1 MPFSKVVGGCT
12 TVLPVPWRV
21 IRASAAS
28 RFETGAVKTFPTP
41 PAKKAPPDGPVAG
54 QRGDQLRHGIVAA
67 MTLGIIFGSGQVSA
81 QSPAD
86 KYPEKAI
93 KIVVPFPPGGSTDT
107 LGRAIA
113 QKLQEKWGQPVVV
126 ENRPGASTLIG
137 STAVA
142 KAAPDGY
149 TLIVSVSSQTTNPA
163 MHSTMPFDT
172 LNDFKAISML
182 ARAPVLMVANPSFP
196 ASNIKELIELG
207 KAGKIKLDY
216 GSAGVGT
223 MTHLTAELIK
233 KQTGLDLTHILY
245 KGGTPAMMDVMSGHL
260 ALTFATLGQV
270 QPQIKSGKLKALG
283 ISSDTRYASVSD
295 IPTFKEQGLDVVTV
309 EWFGLLAPAATPPSI
324 IAKLNA
330 EVKQIMANPEL
341 GDRLASIELVS
352 STPEF
357 LEQFIQSEVNRW
369 SPVIKEL
376 NIKTN

>member
-1 MPFSKVVGGCT
+1 MRDLNPMTVALHGLRVALRSANNALIKKRPFMKSIIFILSRRS
-12 TVLPVPWRV
+12 VLL
-21 IRASAAS
+21 SAALALL
-28 RFETGAVKTFPTP
+28 GVI
-41 PAKKAPPDGPVAG
+41 GVA
-54 QRGDQLRHGIVAA
+54 
-67 MTLGIIFGSGQVSA
+67 SA

-86 KYPEKAI
+86 KYPEKSI

-113 QKLQEKWGQPVVV
+113 QKMQEKWGQPVVV

-149 TLIVSVSSQTTNPA
+149 TLIVSVSSHTTNPA
-163 MHSTMPFDT
+163 MHSSMPFDT
-172 LNDFKAISML
+172 LKDFQPISML
-182 ARAPVLMVANPSFP
+182 ARAPVLVVANPNFP
-196 ASNIKELIELG
+196 ANNIKELIELG
-207 KAGKIKLDY
+207 RAGKIKLDY

-245 KGGTPAMMDVMSGHL
+245 KGGNPAMMDVMSGHL

-270 QPQIKSGKLKALG
+270 QPQIKSGRLKALG

-295 IPTFKEQGLDVVTV
+295 IPTLKEQGLDVVTI

-352 STPEF
+352 SSAEF
-357 LEQFIQSEVNRW
+357 LEMFIQAEVNRW
-369 SPVIKEL
+369 EPVIKEL

>member
-1 MPFSKVVGGCT
+1 MNSKLMNPLLRGIAVAISLGTIFC
-12 TVLPVPWRV
+12 
-21 IRASAAS
+21 AS
-28 RFETGAVKTFPTP
+28 
-41 PAKKAPPDGPVAG
+41 
-54 QRGDQLRHGIVAA
+54 QVAA
-67 MTLGIIFGSGQVSA
+67 QSA
-81 QSPAD
+81 AD
-86 KYPEKAI
+86 KYPDKSI
-93 KIVVPFPPGGSTDT
+93 KLVIPFPPGGSTDA

-113 QKLQEKWGQPVVV
+113 QKMQEKWGQSVVV

-137 STAVA
+137 SAAVA

-149 TLIVSVSSQTTNPA
+149 TLIVAVSSHTTNPA
-163 MHSTMPFDT
+163 MHSSMPFDT
-172 LNDFKAISML
+172 LKDFKPISML
-182 ARAPVLMVANPSFP
+182 ARAPVLVVANPNFP
-196 ASNIKELIELG
+196 ANNMKELIELG

-233 KQTGLDLTHILY
+233 KQTGLELTHILY
-245 KGGTPAMMDVMSGHL
+245 KGGSPAMMDVMSGHL

-295 IPTFKEQGLDVVTV
+295 IPTFKEQGLDVVTI
-309 EWFGLLAPAATPPSI
+309 EWFGLLAPAATPPGI

-330 EVKQIMANPEL
+330 AVKDIMANPEL

-357 LEQFIQSEVNRW
+357 LEQFIQTEVNRW

>member
-1 MPFSKVVGGCT
+1 MNSKLLNPLLRGIAVAITLGTIFC
-12 TVLPVPWRV
+12 
-21 IRASAAS
+21 AS
-28 RFETGAVKTFPTP
+28 
-41 PAKKAPPDGPVAG
+41 
-54 QRGDQLRHGIVAA
+54 QVAA
-67 MTLGIIFGSGQVSA
+67 QSA
-81 QSPAD
+81 AD
-86 KYPEKAI
+86 KYPDKSI
-93 KIVVPFPPGGSTDT
+93 KLVIPFPPGGSTDA

-113 QKLQEKWGQPVVV
+113 QKMQEKWGQSVVV

-137 STAVA
+137 SAAVA

-149 TLIVSVSSQTTNPA
+149 TLIVAVSSHTTNPA
-163 MHSTMPFDT
+163 MHSSMPFDT
-172 LNDFKAISML
+172 LKDFKPISML
-182 ARAPVLMVANPSFP
+182 ARAPVLVVANPNFP
-196 ASNIKELIELG
+196 ANNMKELIELG

-233 KQTGLDLTHILY
+233 KQTGLELTHILY
-245 KGGTPAMMDVMSGHL
+245 KGGSPAMMDVMSGHL

-283 ISSDTRYASVSD
+283 ISSDTRYVSVSD
-295 IPTFKEQGLDVVTV
+295 ILTFKEQGLDVVTI
-309 EWFGLLAPAATPPSI
+309 EWFGLLAPAATPPGI

-330 EVKQIMANPEL
+330 AVKDIMANPEL

-357 LEQFIQSEVNRW
+357 LEQFIQTEVNRW

>member
-1 MPFSKVVGGCT
+1 
-12 TVLPVPWRV
+12 
-21 IRASAAS
+21 
-28 RFETGAVKTFPTP
+28 
-41 PAKKAPPDGPVAG
+41 
-54 QRGDQLRHGIVAA
+54 
-67 MTLGIIFGSGQVSA
+67 
-81 QSPAD
+81 
-86 KYPEKAI
+86 
-93 KIVVPFPPGGSTDT
+93 
-107 LGRAIA
+107 
-113 QKLQEKWGQPVVV
+113 
-126 ENRPGASTLIG
+126 
-137 STAVA
+137 
-142 KAAPDGY
+142 
-149 TLIVSVSSQTTNPA
+149 
-163 MHSTMPFDT
+163 MPFDT
-172 LNDFKAISML
+172 LKDFKAISML
-182 ARAPVLMVANPSFP
+182 ARAPVLMVANPNFP

-309 EWFGLLAPAATPPSI
+309 EWFGLLAPAATPPDI

-352 STPEF
+352 STPAF